1 MEEKKRGFSCSYA
14 LLVVILCGALAFVT
28 DYAIIESKTQRCGG
42 GSGSTI
48 VTDNDDKETI
58 DGQVIDGN
66 DNISSDDSSI
76 SNENKV
82 YTYADVTGYYKYSLE
97 SETGEWFNNISYSI
111 YLFDDATFYM
121 SYHNREIGG
130 LGGIMGNYVLNGNE
144 LKLNYLFKHI
154 SNGAIIFGLEGS
166 SNLVIDNNVITGR
179 LNFFDGKSVDVN
191 IEKAEYP
198 DENIEHYKIGY
209 FTDKFEMCNVNNNY
223 CSSGM

>member
-58 DGQVIDGN
+58 DGQVIDEN

-82 YTYADVTGYYKYSLE
+82 YTYADVVGYYSYSLD
-97 SETGEWFNNISYSI
+97 SETGEWFNNINYSL
-111 YLFDDATFYM
+111 YLYDDATFYL
-121 SYHNREIGG
+121 SYHNKNI
-130 LGGIMGNYVLNGNE
+130 GGIMGNYILDGNE
-144 LKLNYLFKHI
+144 ITLNYILKHI
-154 SNGAIIFGLEGS
+154 SNGAVLFGTEGS
-166 SNLVIDNNVITGR
+166 SKLIIENDSIKGNLNLTDD
-179 LNFFDGKSVDVN
+179 LLVDVN
-191 IEKAEYP
+191 LSKSEGNFEQNKLEIF
-198 DENIEHYKIGY
+198 I
-209 FTDKFEMCNVNNNY
+209 DKFQLCNSINNY
-223 CSSGM
+223 CK